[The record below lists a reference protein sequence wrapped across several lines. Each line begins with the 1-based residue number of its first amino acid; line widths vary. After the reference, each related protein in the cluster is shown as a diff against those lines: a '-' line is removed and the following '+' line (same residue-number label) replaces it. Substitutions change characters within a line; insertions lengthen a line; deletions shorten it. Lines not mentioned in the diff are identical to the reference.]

1 MIRDQNPQDNLPV
14 QTLWPGLLPWQH
26 LLCGWI
32 IGMLAWEWP
41 PPATAAIL
49 LYLWALSESAR
60 EPSEPLQTR
69 KIPFHG
75 LSFSTAAA
83 LKILRQTRLSVLLI
97 FSFLAGIVTVYL
109 LHPQTHYPGTSTPM
123 VEHRAPV
130 EITGRVAEVR
140 PRPGQLYQI
149 ILDDVQLHDGQG
161 KAVPLGGKLLWNRKT
176 SADVPGPGQEVR
188 TTLRIRPIQGMAN
201 QGMSR
206 SETYWA
212 RQGIR
217 HRAYSRGDDSDFQT
231 SDAINPA
238 WEARLRIRKDLLET
252 SPPGQGQAML
262 LALLMGDRSLLHP
275 ETMDVIQR
283 ASLAHSMALS
293 GMHLGFVVGLGWLA
307 ATMIGRASPGVYLRL
322 PRPKL
327 AVLLSVPLVLGYLW
341 LGQAVPSLTRA
352 ALMFACWG
360 ILLMF
365 NRQRVLLDGLFLAL
379 LVILLLDPLTVFDLR
394 LQLSALAVA
403 GLALVWPLGR
413 EAMRFSQRPWWQK
426 PLAAGF
432 GILAV
437 STVATLALLP
447 LQAWYFG
454 RISPHLYLNV
464 IWLPLLGLLVFPL
477 GLTGLCLLL
486 LPGAAAL
493 AAPVLSLACLVLENM
508 VNGLHFLDEAG
519 WLWVNIPAR
528 PLWPQFLGYWM
539 LPLAVAAWWM
549 RPRALR
555 PGLVFAAVGLLMMP
569 VLYTLLQEQRQG
581 ITLRMLDVGQGQ
593 AVLLELP
600 GGKRWLVDGGGFW
613 TWDYDLGQAV
623 ITPTLTHGKPPR
635 LDGIALSHA
644 DFDHYRGLYYPLR
657 YFRVKEYVS
666 QGRGPTGHDGQLLAE
681 ILSRQ
686 NIPERILRKGDFIIL
701 GPDIGFE
708 VLHPDDRW
716 MKADKDND
724 ASLVL
729 RLIWKDRPL
738 ALLPG
743 DIELP
748 SIAALLQSDADL
760 SAEVLIVPHHGSR
773 SSFSPELYARVR
785 PHFALVSTGF
795 LNRFNHPHPEIV
807 RSLLD
812 LGIPLYNSSEHGAV
826 TVRWKNTAS
835 PPTIRSERL
844 GVIVLQP

>member
-1 MIRDQNPQDNLPV
+1 
-14 QTLWPGLLPWQH
+14 
-26 LLCGWI
+26 
-32 IGMLAWEWP
+32 MLAWEWP
-41 PPATAAIL
+41 LPATTAIL
-49 LYLWALSESAR
+49 LYLWALLGSSLKPAISAL
-60 EPSEPLQTR
+60 PPQF
-69 KIPFHG
+69 PWHG
-75 LSFSTAAA
+75 STLSTEATSA
-83 LKILRQTRLSVLLI
+83 ILRQARLSVFLV
-97 FSFLAGIVTVYL
+97 FTFLAGIGTVHL
-109 LHPQTHYPGTSTPM
+109 LHPQKPPPGASTPSM
-123 VEHRAPV
+123 ERALV

-149 ILDDVQLHDGQG
+149 ILDDVRILDGV
-161 KAVPLGGKLLWNRKT
+161 KEAVPLGGKLLWNRQT
-176 SADVPGPGQEVR
+176 SVDVPGPGSEVR

-201 QGMSR
+201 PGMSR

-217 HRAYSRGDDSDFQT
+217 HRAYSRGDNTDIQVSG
-231 SDAINPA
+231 AANPA
-238 WEARLRIRKDLLET
+238 WEKRLRIRRDLLEA

-293 GMHLGFVVGLGWLA
+293 GMHLGFVVGLGWLS
-307 ATMIGRASPGVYLRL
+307 ATLIGWASPGVYLRL

-327 AVLLSVPLVLGYLW
+327 AVLLSIPLVLGYLW

-413 EAMRFSQRPWWQK
+413 EAMRFTQRPWWQK
-426 PLAAGF
+426 PLAAGL

-464 IWLPLLGLLVFPL
+464 IWLPLLGLIVFPL
-477 GLTGLCLLL
+477 GLTGLFLLL
-486 LPGAAAL
+486 LPGAAEL
-493 AAPVLSLACLVLENM
+493 AGPVLSLACLVLEKM
-508 VNGLHFLDEAG
+508 VQGLHFLDGAG
-519 WLWVNIPAR
+519 WLWVSIPAR

-539 LPLAVAAWWM
+539 LPLAVAAWWTQ
-549 RPRALR
+549 PRTLR
-555 PGLVFAAVGLLMMP
+555 PGLVFAAVGLLMIP
-569 VLYTLLQEQRQG
+569 ILHTLFQEQRQG

-600 GGKRWLVDGGGFW
+600 KGKRWLVDGGGFW
-613 TWDYDLGQAV
+613 TWNYDLGQAV
-623 ITPTLTHGKPPR
+623 ITPTLTRGKPPR

-657 YFRVKEYVS
+657 HFRVREYAS
-666 QGRGPTGHDGQLLAE
+666 QGRGPEGHDGQLLEE
-681 ILSRQ
+681 ILTSR
-686 NIPERILRKGDFIIL
+686 NIPEQVWRKGDFISL
-701 GPDIGFE
+701 GPDVGFE

-716 MKADKDND
+716 TGANKDND

-738 ALLPG
+738 ALLTG

-748 SIAALLQSDADL
+748 SIAALLQSNADL

-785 PHFALVSTGF
+785 PGFALVSTGF

-807 RSLLD
+807 RTLLD
-812 LGIPLYNSSEHGAV
+812 MDIPLYNSAEHGAV
-826 TVRWKNTAS
+826 TIRWKNSSA
-835 PPTIRSERL
+835 PPTIRSERR
-844 GVIVLQP
+844 GRIEHP